1 MTIIDSRSSN
11 LLDIALLVLAS
22 AGFDNFRFTS
32 RNETDIVVAENAY
45 YVLAITQVSDLT
57 TLPAFDEELASF
69 LIDSARSTE
78 LRAKRWDLYAVL
90 MSERFAPDQEPM
102 TVTLSELRQDTHS
115 VRRIVRSG
123 IEPTLDGV
131 EHALTTFLPLKSF
144 GDEVAL
150 EDPLGHLQRLL
161 PTHGIPESV
170 ATRAIAAFRVTGQVN
185 DV

>member
-32 RNETDIVVAENAY
+32 RNETDIVV
-45 YVLAITQVSDLT
+45 AITQVSDLT

-115 VRRIVRSG
+115 MRRIVRSRL
-123 IEPTLDGV
+123 EPTLDGV